1 MNATRDFRI
10 GCGAGFSSDRLD
22 PAVDLARRGRLDVL
36 VFECIGERT
45 LAFGHRD
52 MRADASRGYN
62 PLLERRMRAV
72 LPLTHAAGTR
82 VVTNMGVANPMAA
95 AERTVEVARELGL
108 DGLVVA
114 ALLGDDVS
122 EALGP
127 ETPLW
132 EGMTVGDAGRPF
144 IGANAYLGADE
155 ILLALETGADV
166 VITGRVADPSLFVAP
181 LRAHFDWDADD
192 WNRLGP
198 ATAVG
203 HLLECASQVTGGYFA
218 DPGYKQV
225 DGLAFV
231 GFPFAEVRA
240 DGGACITK
248 LDDTG
253 GLVDE
258 RTVKEQL
265 LYEVHDPARYL
276 TPDVTADFST
286 VSVTGAGKNR
296 VRVDGAGG
304 APRPEQL
311 KVTVAFD
318 GGWLAEAGVSYAGR
332 RCTRACGTGRR
343 HRARAHA
350 PGARHQRAGPNR
362 SGRSTFTARERR
374 VRLPRRHPRRARAV
388 RHARVFARRSGAPA
402 LGGRVA
408 AVLRAERRRRL
419 SRRRDPVGGHVL
431 RILQSRR
438 GLAAGRSLPG
448 MSRTVTLREIAHARA
463 GDKGNR
469 SNVSVF
475 AFDPAHYGALC
486 DQVTAERLEREFGT
500 LLTGPIVRHELPAL
514 AGLNF
519 VMDDALEGG
528 VNESL
533 NLDGHGKSW
542 SSLLLGLEV
551 TLP

>member
-1 MNATRDFRI
+1 MKATRQFRI

-22 PAVDLARRGRLDVL
+22 PAVDLARRGHLDAL

-45 LAFGHRD
+45 LAFGYRD
-52 MRADASRGYN
+52 MHADPSRGYN
-62 PLLERRMRAV
+62 PLLERRMRAI
-72 LPLTHAAGTR
+72 LPLTFAAGTR

-95 AERTVEVARELGL
+95 AERTVEVARESGL

-127 ETPLW
+127 DTPLW
-132 EGMTVGDAGRPF
+132 EGIAIGEVGRPC

-155 ILLALETGADV
+155 ILLALDTGADV

-181 LRAHFDWDADD
+181 LRRHFDWDSDD
-192 WNRLGP
+192 WERLGP

-218 DPGYKQV
+218 DPGFKNV

-231 GFPFAEVRA
+231 GFPYAEVGG
-240 DGGACITK
+240 DGSACITK
-248 LDDTG
+248 LDGTG

-286 VSVTGAGKNR
+286 VSVTAAGKDR

-318 GGWLAEAGVSYAGR
+318 GGWLAEAGVSYAGE
-332 RCTRACGTGRR
+332 
-343 HRARAHA
+343 
-350 PGARHQRAGPNR
+350 GARQRAESAGNIVLER
-362 SGRSTFTARERR
+362 MRR
-374 VRLPRRHPRRARAV
+374 VHGTNAPVRIDLVGVHSLHATADRDYPAETRDVRVRCAMRASSRDE
-388 RHARVFARRSGAPA
+388 
-402 LGGRVA
+402 
-408 AVLRAERRRRL
+408 AE
-419 SRRRDPVGGHVL
+419 
-431 RILQSRR
+431 
-438 GLAAGRSLPG
+438 
-448 MSRTVTLREIAHARA
+448 
-463 GDKGNR
+463 
-469 SNVSVF
+469 
-475 AFDPAHYGALC
+475 
-486 DQVTAERLEREFGT
+486 
-500 LLTGPIVRHELPAL
+500 LLLWEV
-514 AGLNF
+514 
-519 VMDDALEGG
+519 
-528 VNESL
+528 ESL
-533 NLDGHGKSW
+533 LCCGPSAGGGYRGAVTPSVVTYSASVDREAVSPRV
-542 SSLLLGLEV
+542 EV
-551 TLP
+551 FRT

>member
-1 MNATRDFRI
+1 MKPTRDFRI

-52 MRADASRGYN
+52 MRADPSLGYN
-62 PLLERRMRAV
+62 PLLERRMRAI
-72 LPLTHAAGTR
+72 LPLTQQTGTR

-122 EALGP
+122 HAFGSD
-127 ETPLW
+127 TPLW
-132 EGMTVGDAGRPF
+132 EGMTVGEAGRPF

-155 ILLALETGADV
+155 ILLALESGADV

-192 WNRLGP
+192 WAHLGP

-225 DGLAFV
+225 DGLAYI
-231 GFPFAEVRA
+231 GFPYAEVRA
-240 DGGACITK
+240 DGSACITK
-248 LDDTG
+248 LDGTG

-276 TPDVTADFST
+276 TPDVSADFST
-286 VSVTGAGKNR
+286 VSVTASGADR
-296 VRVDGAGG
+296 VHIDGAGG
-304 APRPEQL
+304 APRPAQL

-318 GGWLAEAGVSYAGR
+318 GGWLAEAGVSYAGE
-332 RCTRACGTGRR
+332 
-343 HRARAHA
+343 
-350 PGARHQRAGPNR
+350 GARQRAELAGDIVLER
-362 SGRSTFTARERR
+362 MRR
-374 VRLPRRHPRRARAV
+374 VHGTNAPVRIDLVGVRSLHATAGDYPADARDVRLRCAMRASSHGEAALLLWEVESLLCCGPSAGGGYRGTVSPSVVTCSASIDRDAVSPRV
-388 RHARVFARRSGAPA
+388 E
-402 LGGRVA
+402 
-408 AVLRAERRRRL
+408 VLRA
-419 SRRRDPVGGHVL
+419 
-431 RILQSRR
+431 
-438 GLAAGRSLPG
+438 
-448 MSRTVTLREIAHARA
+448 
-463 GDKGNR
+463 
-469 SNVSVF
+469 
-475 AFDPAHYGALC
+475 
-486 DQVTAERLEREFGT
+486 
-500 LLTGPIVRHELPAL
+500 
-514 AGLNF
+514 
-519 VMDDALEGG
+519 
-528 VNESL
+528 
-533 NLDGHGKSW
+533 
-542 SSLLLGLEV
+542 
-551 TLP
+551 

>member
-1 MNATRDFRI
+1 MKATRDFRI

-52 MRADASRGYN
+52 MRADPSRGYN
-62 PLLERRMRAV
+62 PLLERRMRAI

-95 AERTVEVARELGL
+95 AERTVEIARELGL

-122 EALGP
+122 DALGP

-181 LRAHFDWDADD
+181 LRAHFDWDTDD
-192 WNRLGP
+192 WTHLGP

-218 DPGYKQV
+218 DPGYKEI

-231 GFPFAEVRA
+231 GFPYAEVRA
-240 DGGACITK
+240 DGSACITK
-248 LDDTG
+248 LDGTG
-253 GLVDE
+253 GRVDE

-276 TPDVTADFST
+276 TPDVAADFST
-286 VSVTGAGKNR
+286 ISVTGVGKDR

-304 APRPEQL
+304 APRPERL

-318 GGWLAEAGVSYAGR
+318 GGWLAEAGVSYAGE
-332 RCTRACGTGRR
+332 G
-343 HRARAHA
+343 
-350 PGARHQRAGPNR
+350 
-362 SGRSTFTARERR
+362 ARERAELAGDIVLER
-374 VRLPRRHPRRARAV
+374 MRRVHGTNAPVRIDLVGVHSLHASAACDYPADTRDVRLRCAMRASSHDEAELLLWEVESLLCCGPSAGGGYRGTVTPSVVTCSASIDRDAVSPRV
-388 RHARVFARRSGAPA
+388 E
-402 LGGRVA
+402 
-408 AVLRAERRRRL
+408 VLR
-419 SRRRDPVGGHVL
+419 
-431 RILQSRR
+431 
-438 GLAAGRSLPG
+438 
-448 MSRTVTLREIAHARA
+448 T
-463 GDKGNR
+463 
-469 SNVSVF
+469 
-475 AFDPAHYGALC
+475 
-486 DQVTAERLEREFGT
+486 
-500 LLTGPIVRHELPAL
+500 
-514 AGLNF
+514 
-519 VMDDALEGG
+519 
-528 VNESL
+528 
-533 NLDGHGKSW
+533 
-542 SSLLLGLEV
+542 
-551 TLP
+551 

>member
-1 MNATRDFRI
+1 MNPNREFRI

-22 PAVDLARRGRLDVL
+22 PAVDLARRGHLDVL

-52 MRADASRGYN
+52 MRADPSRGYN
-62 PLLERRMRAV
+62 PLLQKRMRAV

-82 VVTNMGVANPMAA
+82 IVTNMGVANPMAA

-122 EALGP
+122 QTLGP
-127 ETPLW
+127 DTPLW
-132 EGMTVGDAGRPF
+132 EGMTIGEVGRPY
-144 IGANAYLGADE
+144 IGANAYLGAEE

-181 LRAHFDWDADD
+181 LRRHFEWDAYD
-192 WNRLGP
+192 WERLGP

-218 DPGYKQV
+218 DPGYKDV
-225 DGLAFV
+225 DGLACV
-231 GFPFAEVRA
+231 GFPYAEVRS
-240 DGGACITK
+240 DGSACITK

-286 VSVTGAGKNR
+286 VSVCAAGTDR
-296 VRVDGAGG
+296 VRIDGAGG

-318 GGWLAEAGVSYAGR
+318 GGWLAEAGVSYAGEG
-332 RCTRACGTGRR
+332 AQ
-343 HRARAHA
+343 ARASM
-350 PGARHQRAGPNR
+350 AGEIVLER
-362 SGRSTFTARERR
+362 MRR
-374 VRLPRRHPRRARAV
+374 VHGTNAPV
-388 RHARVFARRSGAPA
+388 RVDLVGVQSLHA
-402 LGGRVA
+402 
-408 AVLRAERRRRL
+408 
-419 SRRRDPVGGHVL
+419 
-431 RILQSRR
+431 
-438 GLAAGRSLPG
+438 
-448 MSRTVTLREIAHARA
+448 T
-463 GDKGNR
+463 
-469 SNVSVF
+469 
-475 AFDPAHYGALC
+475 AFDYPTDSRDVRVRCAMRASS
-486 DQVTAERLEREFGT
+486 REEAD
-500 LLTGPIVRHELPAL
+500 LLLWEV
-514 AGLNF
+514 
-519 VMDDALEGG
+519 
-528 VNESL
+528 ESL
-533 NLDGHGKSW
+533 LCCGPSAGGGYRGTATPSVLTCSASIGRDAISPRVEV
-542 SSLLLGLEV
+542 LEA
-551 TLP
+551 

>member
-1 MNATRDFRI
+1 MTSARDFRI

-52 MRADASRGYN
+52 MRADPSRGYN
-62 PLLERRMRAV
+62 PLLERRMRAI

-82 VVTNMGVANPMAA
+82 VVTNMGVANPRAA
-95 AERTVEVARELGL
+95 AERTVEIARELGL

-127 ETPLW
+127 DTPLW
-132 EGMTVGDAGRPF
+132 EGMTIGEAGRPC

-181 LRAHFDWDADD
+181 LRRHFGWDGDDWDH
-192 WNRLGP
+192 LGP

-218 DPGYKQV
+218 DPGYKPV
-225 DGLAFV
+225 DGLAYV
-231 GFPFAEVRA
+231 GFPYAEVRA
-240 DGGACITK
+240 DGSACITK

-258 RTVKEQL
+258 RIVKEQL
-265 LYEVHDPARYL
+265 LYEVHDPERYL

-286 VSVTGAGKNR
+286 VSVVAAGRDR

-304 APRPEQL
+304 TPRPQRL

-318 GGWLAEAGVSYAGR
+318 GGWLAEAGVSYAG
-332 RCTRACGTGRR
+332 AGAQD
-343 HRARAHA
+343 RARMAGDIVMERMRRVHGTNAPVRVDLVGVDSLHA
-350 PGARHQRAGPNR
+350 
-362 SGRSTFTARERR
+362 TARDYPTDTRDVR
-374 VRLPRRHPRRARAV
+374 VRCAMRGSSRDE
-388 RHARVFARRSGAPA
+388 
-402 LGGRVA
+402 
-408 AVLRAERRRRL
+408 AE
-419 SRRRDPVGGHVL
+419 
-431 RILQSRR
+431 
-438 GLAAGRSLPG
+438 
-448 MSRTVTLREIAHARA
+448 
-463 GDKGNR
+463 
-469 SNVSVF
+469 
-475 AFDPAHYGALC
+475 
-486 DQVTAERLEREFGT
+486 
-500 LLTGPIVRHELPAL
+500 LLLWEV
-514 AGLNF
+514 
-519 VMDDALEGG
+519 
-528 VNESL
+528 ESL
-533 NLDGHGKSW
+533 LCCGPSAGGGYRGAVTPSVMTCSASIERDSVAPQV
-542 SSLLLGLEV
+542 EV
-551 TLP
+551 FEA

>member
-1 MNATRDFRI
+1 MNPPRDFRI

-52 MRADASRGYN
+52 MRADPSRGYN
-62 PLLERRMRAV
+62 PLLERRMRAI
-72 LPLTHAAGTR
+72 LPLTFPAGTL
-82 VVTNMGVANPMAA
+82 VITNMGVANPIAA

-127 ETPLW
+127 DTPLW
-132 EGMTVGDAGRPF
+132 ERMTIGETGRPF

-181 LRAHFDWDADD
+181 LRRHFDWDADD
-192 WNRLGP
+192 WAHLGP
-198 ATAVG
+198 ATAIG

-231 GFPFAEVRA
+231 GFPYAEVGA
-240 DGGACITK
+240 DGSACITK
-248 LDDTG
+248 LDGTG
-253 GLVDE
+253 GVVDE

-265 LYEVHDPARYL
+265 LYEVHDPARYP

-286 VSVTGAGKNR
+286 VSVTSTGNDR

-304 APRPEQL
+304 APRPERL

-318 GGWLAEAGVSYAGR
+318 GGWLAEAGVSYAGEG
-332 RCTRACGTGRR
+332 A
-343 HRARAHA
+343 RARAEM
-350 PGARHQRAGPNR
+350 AGGIVLER
-362 SGRSTFTARERR
+362 MRR
-374 VRLPRRHPRRARAV
+374 VHGTNAPVRVDLVGVRSLHANALDYPTDTRDVRVRCAMRASSRDEAELLLWEVESLLCCGPSAGGGYRGAVTPSVVTYSASIDRDVVSPRV
-388 RHARVFARRSGAPA
+388 E
-402 LGGRVA
+402 
-408 AVLRAERRRRL
+408 VLRA
-419 SRRRDPVGGHVL
+419 
-431 RILQSRR
+431 
-438 GLAAGRSLPG
+438 
-448 MSRTVTLREIAHARA
+448 
-463 GDKGNR
+463 
-469 SNVSVF
+469 
-475 AFDPAHYGALC
+475 
-486 DQVTAERLEREFGT
+486 
-500 LLTGPIVRHELPAL
+500 
-514 AGLNF
+514 
-519 VMDDALEGG
+519 
-528 VNESL
+528 
-533 NLDGHGKSW
+533 
-542 SSLLLGLEV
+542 
-551 TLP
+551 